1 MGLSTLQ
8 NVSANIVIESKTVR
22 HNKNR
27 FAKNADSKI
36 LSFNWRDS
44 AMSRDELERELENL
58 RRRIAE
64 LEEQRRQ
71 LERQLAEARES
82 QAAAVIPPT
91 TQEELTQT
99 LTRMFSR
106 FAKLLQAEVCVFFVH
121 RTDED
126 VLILHPPT
134 VGIDMSSLGAVGAV
148 PKDGLIQHV
157 FVQRVPVII
166 NDTRESRYT
175 DVRVLQEAGIRNAI
189 LVPLMWDKRDEE
201 QRVVER
207 KAIGVLMVANK
218 RRQMPFSEEDR
229 RILEILARQSASVIA
244 GAQIYIELRE
254 RTEQLERAFES
265 VTAGVILVNN
275 NGKISLVNRT
285 ALQAFCSCVDGNLI
299 GKPFTEVVQHDKVRS
314 LLMSTL
320 SEKTEL
326 TDEVEIYEPEERIY
340 RVETSIVRD
349 EQGNPTGIIAL
360 FSDITEIR
368 RLERMKTEF
377 VSAVSHELRTPLTS
391 IKGFVATLL
400 EDREGYFD
408 AETRFEFYQI
418 IDQETDRL
426 RRLIE
431 DLLNLSR
438 IERGVALQPHW
449 QKVDLAK
456 LIDRVLAIQ
465 RSYTDKH
472 QLTTDIPKV
481 LPPIVADEDKLDSIL
496 TNLVNNAIKY
506 SPDGGEIRVRA
517 IRENN
522 TVLISVQDQG
532 IGIPKDKLTKI
543 FEKFERIDTKETRAA
558 GGTGI
563 GLYLVKHLVEL
574 HEGQI
579 WAESEGVGKGST
591 FFIRLP
597 IYPKRAKDEGYYF
610 DDVERVLNWEL

>member
-1 MGLSTLQ
+1 MDRQ
-8 NVSANIVIESKTVR
+8 DR
-22 HNKNR
+22 
-27 FAKNADSKI
+27 
-36 LSFNWRDS
+36 
-44 AMSRDELERELENL
+44 RDELERELENL

-71 LERQLAEARES
+71 LERQLADARES
-82 QAAAVIPPT
+82 QAALVPPT

-99 LTRMFSR
+99 LARMLSR
-106 FAKLLQAEVCVFFVH
+106 FARLLQAEICAIFVH

-126 VLILHPPT
+126 ILVLHPPT
-134 VGIDMSSLGAVGAV
+134 IGIEMSALGAIGNV
-148 PKDGLIQHV
+148 PRDGLIQHV
-157 FVQRVPVII
+157 FSHRVPVIV
-166 NDTRESRYT
+166 NDTRESRYP
-175 DVRVLQEAGIRNAI
+175 DIRAMQEAGIRNTL

-265 VTAGVILVNN
+265 VSAGVILVNN
-275 NGKISLVNRT
+275 NGKVGLVNHT
-285 ALQAFCSCVDGNLI
+285 ALQAFCGGTDGNVI
-299 GKPFTEVVQHDKVRS
+299 GKPFTQVVQHDKVRS
-314 LLMSTL
+314 ILMTAL
-320 SEKTEL
+320 AEKTEL

-340 RVETSIVRD
+340 RVETSVVRD
-349 EQGNPTGIIAL
+349 EQGNPMGIIAL

-377 VSAVSHELRTPLTS
+377 VSTVSHELRTPLTS

-408 AETRFEFYQI
+408 AETRYEFYQI

-449 QKVDLAK
+449 QRVDLEK
-456 LIDRVLAIQ
+456 VIDRVLTIQ

-472 QLTTDIPKV
+472 QLVADIPEL
-481 LPPIVADEDKLDSIL
+481 LPPIVADEDKIDGIL

-506 SPDGGEIRVRA
+506 SPDGGEVRVRA
-517 IRENN
+517 VREDNSI
-522 TVLISVQDQG
+522 LISVQDQG
-532 IGIPKDKLTKI
+532 IGIPKDKLAKI

-579 WAESEGVGKGST
+579 WAESEGPGKGST
-591 FFIRLP
+591 FYVRIP
-597 IYPKRAKDEGYYF
+597 IYPKRARDEGYYF
-610 DDVERVLNWEL
+610 DDVEQHLHPEL

>member
-1 MGLSTLQ
+1 M
-8 NVSANIVIESKTVR
+8 
-22 HNKNR
+22 NR
-27 FAKNADSKI
+27 D
-36 LSFNWRDS
+36 D
-44 AMSRDELERELENL
+44 LERELENL
-58 RRRIAE
+58 RKRIAE
-64 LEEQRRQ
+64 LEEQRKQ

-82 QAAAVIPPT
+82 QATAAVVPPT

-106 FAKLLQAEVCVFFVH
+106 FARLLQAEVCVFFVH

-126 VLILHPPT
+126 ILILHPPT
-134 VGIDMSSLGAVGAV
+134 IGIDMTHLGAIGTV
-148 PKDGLIQHV
+148 PKDGLIRHV
-157 FVQRVPVII
+157 FEQRVPVII
-166 NDTRESRYT
+166 NDTRDSRYS
-175 DVRVLQEAGIRNAI
+175 DVRVMYEANIRNAVM
-189 LVPLMWDKRDEE
+189 VPLIWDKRDEE

-207 KAIGVLMVANK
+207 KTIGVLMVANK
-218 RRQMPFSEEDR
+218 RRQLPFSEEDR

-265 VTAGVILVNN
+265 VSAGVILVNT
-275 NGKISLVNRT
+275 NGKVSLVNRT
-285 ALQAFCSCVDGNLI
+285 ALQAFCGGTDGSVI
-299 GKPFTEVVQHDKVRS
+299 GKPFAQVVQHDKVRS
-314 LLMSTL
+314 ILATAL
-320 SEKTEL
+320 SEKSEL
-326 TDEVEIYEPEERIY
+326 EDEVEIYEPEERIY
-340 RVETSIVRD
+340 RVETSVVKD
-349 EQGNPTGIIAL
+349 EHGNPTGIVVL

-408 AETRFEFYQI
+408 AETRYEFYQI

-449 QKVDLAK
+449 QRVDLTK
-456 LIDRVLAIQ
+456 VIDRVLSIQ
-465 RSYTDKH
+465 RGYTDKH
-472 QLTTDIPKV
+472 QLAADFPEP
-481 LPPIVADEDKLDSIL
+481 LPLIVADEDKIESVL

-506 SPDGGEIRVRA
+506 SPNGGEVRVRA
-517 IRENN
+517 VREDNS
-522 TVLISVQDQG
+522 VLISVQDQG
-532 IGIPKDKLTKI
+532 IGIPKDKLHRI
-543 FEKFERIDTKETRAA
+543 FEKFERVDSKETRAA
-558 GGTGI
+558 GGTGL

-579 WAESEGVGKGST
+579 WAESEGVGKGSI
-591 FFIRLP
+591 FYVRIP

-610 DDVERVLNWEL
+610 DDVDKELRTEG

>member
-1 MGLSTLQ
+1 M
-8 NVSANIVIESKTVR
+8 
-22 HNKNR
+22 NR
-27 FAKNADSKI
+27 D
-36 LSFNWRDS
+36 D
-44 AMSRDELERELENL
+44 LERELENL
-58 RRRIAE
+58 RKRIAE
-64 LEEQRRQ
+64 LEEQRKQ

-82 QAAAVIPPT
+82 QATAAVVPPT

-106 FAKLLQAEVCVFFVH
+106 FARLLQAEVCVFFVH

-126 VLILHPPT
+126 ILILHPPT
-134 VGIDMSSLGAVGAV
+134 IGIDITNLGAIGTV
-148 PKDGLIQHV
+148 PKDGLIRHV
-157 FVQRVPVII
+157 FEQRVPVII
-166 NDTRESRYT
+166 NDTRDSRYP
-175 DVRVLQEAGIRNAI
+175 DVRVMYEANIRNAVM
-189 LVPLMWDKRDEE
+189 VPLIWDKRDEE

-207 KAIGVLMVANK
+207 KTIGVLMVTNK
-218 RRQMPFSEEDR
+218 RRQLPFSEEDR

-265 VTAGVILVNN
+265 VSAGVILVNN
-275 NGKISLVNRT
+275 NRKISLVNRT
-285 ALQAFCSCVDGNLI
+285 ALQAFCGGTDGSVI
-299 GKPFTEVVQHDKVRS
+299 GKPFVQVVQHDKVRS
-314 LLMSTL
+314 ILATAL
-320 SEKTEL
+320 SEGAEL
-326 TDEVEIYEPEERIY
+326 EGEVEIYEPEERIY

-349 EQGNPTGIIAL
+349 EHGNPTGIVAL

-408 AETRFEFYQI
+408 AETRYEFYQI

-449 QKVDLAK
+449 QRVDLTK
-456 LIDRVLAIQ
+456 IIDRVLTIQ
-465 RSYTDKH
+465 RGYTDKH
-472 QLTTDIPKV
+472 QLVADVPEA
-481 LPPIVADEDKLDSIL
+481 LPLIVADEDKIESVL

-506 SPDGGEIRVRA
+506 SPNGGEVRVRA
-517 IRENN
+517 VREDNS
-522 TVLISVQDQG
+522 VLISVQDQG

-543 FEKFERIDTKETRAA
+543 FEKFERVDSKETRAA
-558 GGTGI
+558 GGTGL

-591 FFIRLP
+591 FYVRIP

-610 DDVERVLNWEL
+610 DDVDKELRPEG

>member
-1 MGLSTLQ
+1 
-8 NVSANIVIESKTVR
+8 
-22 HNKNR
+22 
-27 FAKNADSKI
+27 
-36 LSFNWRDS
+36 
-44 AMSRDELERELENL
+44 MSRDELERELENL

-71 LERQLAEARES
+71 LEKQLAEARES
-82 QAAAVIPPT
+82 QAAAAIVPPT

-106 FAKLLQAEVCVFFVH
+106 FARLLQAEVCIFFVH

-126 VLILHPPT
+126 ILILHPPT
-134 VGIDMSSLGAVGAV
+134 VGIDMTSLGAIGTV
-148 PKDGLIQHV
+148 PRDGLTQHV
-157 FVQRVPVII
+157 FNQRVPVIV
-166 NDTRESRYT
+166 NDTRESRYP
-175 DVRVLQEAGIRNAI
+175 DIRVMQEAGIRNI
-189 LVPLMWDKRDEE
+189 IMVPLMWDKRDEE
-201 QRVVER
+201 QRIVER
-207 KAIGVLMVANK
+207 KAIGVLTVANK

-265 VTAGVILVNN
+265 VSAGVILVNN
-275 NGKISLVNRT
+275 NGKISLVNKT
-285 ALQAFCSCVDGNLI
+285 ALQAFCGGTDGSII
-299 GKPFTEVVQHDKVRS
+299 GKPFTQVVTHDKVRS
-314 LLMSTL
+314 ILATAL
-320 SEKTEL
+320 SGETEL
-326 TDEVEIYEPEERIY
+326 TNEVEIYEPDERIY
-340 RVETSIVRD
+340 RVETSVVRD
-349 EQGNPTGIIAL
+349 EHGNPTGIIAL

-377 VSAVSHELRTPLTS
+377 VSTVSHELRTPLTS

-408 AETRFEFYQI
+408 AETRYEFYQI

-449 QKVDLAK
+449 QRVDLEK
-456 LIDRVLAIQ
+456 VIDRVLTIQ

-472 QLTTDIPKV
+472 QLIADIPKP
-481 LPPIVADEDKLDSIL
+481 LPSIVADEDKIDGVL

-506 SPDGGEIRVRA
+506 SPNGGEVRVRA
-517 IRENN
+517 IREDN
-522 TVLISVQDQG
+522 TILISVQDQG
-532 IGIPKDKLTKI
+532 IGIPKDKLSKI

-579 WAESEGVGKGST
+579 WAESEGPGKGST
-591 FFIRLP
+591 FYVRIP
-597 IYPKRAKDEGYYF
+597 IYPKRAREEGYYF
-610 DDVERVLNWEL
+610 DDVERELHLEP

>member
-1 MGLSTLQ
+1 
-8 NVSANIVIESKTVR
+8 
-22 HNKNR
+22 
-27 FAKNADSKI
+27 
-36 LSFNWRDS
+36 
-44 AMSRDELERELENL
+44 MSRDELEKELENL

-82 QAAAVIPPT
+82 QAATAVIPPT

-134 VGIDMSSLGAVGAV
+134 IGIEMSSFGAIGNV
-148 PKDGLIQHV
+148 PRDGLIQHV

-166 NDTRESRYT
+166 NDTRESRYP
-175 DVRVLQEAGIRNAI
+175 DVRVLHEAGIRNSI
-189 LVPLMWDKRDEE
+189 MVPLMWDKRDEE

-275 NGKISLVNRT
+275 NGKISLVNHT
-285 ALQAFCSCVDGNLI
+285 ALQAFCGGTDGNLI
-299 GKPFTEVVQHDKVRS
+299 GKSFTEVVQHDKVRAI
-314 LLMSTL
+314 LMNAL
-320 SEKTEL
+320 SDKAEL

-340 RVETSIVRD
+340 RVETSVVRD
-349 EQGNPTGIIAL
+349 EHGNPTGIIAL

-391 IKGFVATLL
+391 IKGFIATLL

-408 AETRFEFYQI
+408 AETRYEFYQI

-426 RRLIE
+426 KRLIE

-449 QKVDLAK
+449 QKVDVAK
-456 LIDRVLAIQ
+456 LIDRVIAIQ
-465 RSYTDKH
+465 RGYTDKH
-472 QLTTDIPKV
+472 QFVSDIPES

-506 SPDGGEIRVRA
+506 SPNGGEIHVRA
-517 IRENN
+517 VREDN

-532 IGIPKDKLTKI
+532 IGIPKDKLSKI

-579 WAESEGVGKGST
+579 WAESEGPSKGST
-591 FFIRLP
+591 FFVRLP

-610 DDVERVLNWEL
+610 DDVERILHMKP

>member
-1 MGLSTLQ
+1 
-8 NVSANIVIESKTVR
+8 
-22 HNKNR
+22 
-27 FAKNADSKI
+27 
-36 LSFNWRDS
+36 
-44 AMSRDELERELENL
+44 MSRDELERELENL
-58 RRRIAE
+58 RKRIAE

-71 LERQLAEARES
+71 LERQLAEAKES
-82 QAAAVIPPT
+82 QVATAVVPPT
-91 TQEELTQT
+91 TEEELTQT

-106 FAKLLQAEVCVFFVH
+106 FARLLQAEVCVFFVH
-121 RTDED
+121 RIDED

-134 VGIDMSSLGAVGAV
+134 IGIEMASLGAIGVV
-148 PKDGLIQHV
+148 PKDGLVQHV
-157 FVQRVPVII
+157 FDQRVPVIV
-166 NDTRESRYT
+166 NDTRESRYP
-175 DVRVLQEAGIRNAI
+175 DVRVMNEAGIRNAI
-189 LVPLMWDKRDEE
+189 IVPLMWDKRDEE
-201 QRVVER
+201 QRVIER

-218 RRQMPFSEEDR
+218 RRQLPFSEEDR

-265 VTAGVILVNN
+265 VSAGVILVNN
-275 NGKISLVNRT
+275 NGKISLVNHT
-285 ALQAFCSCVDGNLI
+285 ALQAFCGGTDGNII
-299 GKPFTEVVQHDKVRS
+299 GKPFTQVVQHDKVRS
-314 LLMSTL
+314 ILMTSL
-320 SEKTEL
+320 NEKTEL

-349 EQGNPTGIIAL
+349 EHGNPTGVIAL

-377 VSAVSHELRTPLTS
+377 VSTVSHELRTPLTS
-391 IKGFVATLL
+391 IKGFIATLL

-408 AETRFEFYQI
+408 AETRYEFYQI

-449 QKVDLAK
+449 QRVDLEK
-456 LIDRVLAIQ
+456 VIDRVLTIQ

-472 QLTTDIPKV
+472 QLIADIPAP
-481 LPPIVADEDKLDSIL
+481 LPPIVADEDKIDGIL

-506 SPDGGEIRVRA
+506 SPDGGEVRVRA
-517 IRENN
+517 VREDN
-522 TVLISVQDQG
+522 TILISVQDQG
-532 IGIPKDKLTKI
+532 IGIPKDKLSKI

-579 WAESEGVGKGST
+579 WAESEGPGKGST
-591 FFIRLP
+591 FFVRIP
-597 IYPKRAKDEGYYF
+597 IYPRRAKEEGYYF
-610 DDVERVLNWEL
+610 DDVERELHLEP

>member
-1 MGLSTLQ
+1 MERQ
-8 NVSANIVIESKTVR
+8 DR
-22 HNKNR
+22 
-27 FAKNADSKI
+27 
-36 LSFNWRDS
+36 
-44 AMSRDELERELENL
+44 RDELERELENL

-71 LERQLAEARES
+71 LERQLADARES
-82 QAAAVIPPT
+82 QAALVPPT

-99 LTRMFSR
+99 LARMLSR
-106 FAKLLQAEVCVFFVH
+106 FARLLQAEICAIFVH

-126 VLILHPPT
+126 ILVLHPPT
-134 VGIDMSSLGAVGAV
+134 IGIEMGALGAIGTV
-148 PKDGLIQHV
+148 PRDGLIQHV
-157 FVQRVPVII
+157 FSHRVPVIV
-166 NDTRESRYT
+166 NDTRESRYP
-175 DVRVLQEAGIRNAI
+175 DIRVMQEAGIRNTL

-265 VTAGVILVNN
+265 VSAGVILVNN
-275 NGKISLVNRT
+275 NGKVGLVNHT
-285 ALQAFCSCVDGNLI
+285 ALQAFCGGTDKNVI
-299 GKPFTEVVQHDKVRS
+299 GKPFTQVVQHDKVRS
-314 LLMSTL
+314 ILMTAL
-320 SEKTEL
+320 AEKTEL

-340 RVETSIVRD
+340 RVETSLVRD
-349 EQGNPTGIIAL
+349 EQGNPIGIIAL

-377 VSAVSHELRTPLTS
+377 VSTVSHELRTPLTS
-391 IKGFVATLL
+391 IKGFIATLL

-408 AETRFEFYQI
+408 AETRYEFYQI

-449 QKVDLAK
+449 QRVDLGK
-456 LIDRVLAIQ
+456 VIDRVLTIQ

-472 QLTTDIPKV
+472 QLVDDIPEL
-481 LPPIVADEDKLDSIL
+481 LPPIVADEDKIDGIL

-506 SPDGGEIRVRA
+506 SPNGGEVRVRA
-517 IRENN
+517 VREDNSI
-522 TVLISVQDQG
+522 LISVQDQG
-532 IGIPKDKLTKI
+532 IGIPKDKLAKI

-579 WAESEGVGKGST
+579 WAESEGPGKGST
-591 FFIRLP
+591 FYVRIP

-610 DDVERVLNWEL
+610 DDVEQHLRPEL

>member
-1 MGLSTLQ
+1 MERQ
-8 NVSANIVIESKTVR
+8 DR
-22 HNKNR
+22 
-27 FAKNADSKI
+27 
-36 LSFNWRDS
+36 
-44 AMSRDELERELENL
+44 RDELERELENL

-71 LERQLAEARES
+71 LERQLADARES
-82 QAAAVIPPT
+82 QAALVPPT

-99 LTRMFSR
+99 LARMLSR
-106 FAKLLQAEVCVFFVH
+106 FARLLQAEICAIFVH

-126 VLILHPPT
+126 ILVLHPPT
-134 VGIDMSSLGAVGAV
+134 IGIEMGALGAIGTV
-148 PKDGLIQHV
+148 PRDGLIQHV
-157 FVQRVPVII
+157 FSHRVPVIV
-166 NDTRESRYT
+166 NDTRESRYP
-175 DVRVLQEAGIRNAI
+175 DIRVMQEAGIRNTL

-265 VTAGVILVNN
+265 VSAGVILVNN
-275 NGKISLVNRT
+275 NGKVGLVNHT
-285 ALQAFCSCVDGNLI
+285 ALQAFCGGTDKNVI
-299 GKPFTEVVQHDKVRS
+299 GKPFTQVVQHDKVRS
-314 LLMSTL
+314 ILMTAL
-320 SEKTEL
+320 AEKTEL

-340 RVETSIVRD
+340 RVETSLVRD
-349 EQGNPTGIIAL
+349 EQGNPIGIIAL

-377 VSAVSHELRTPLTS
+377 VSTVSHELRTPLTS
-391 IKGFVATLL
+391 IKGFIATLL

-408 AETRFEFYQI
+408 AETRYEFYQI

-449 QKVDLAK
+449 QRVDLEK
-456 LIDRVLAIQ
+456 VIDRVLTIQ

-472 QLTTDIPKV
+472 QLIADIPEP
-481 LPPIVADEDKLDSIL
+481 LPPIVADEDKIDGIL

-506 SPDGGEIRVRA
+506 SPDGGEVRVRA
-517 IRENN
+517 VREDNSIL
-522 TVLISVQDQG
+522 VSVQDQG
-532 IGIPKDKLTKI
+532 IGIPKD
-543 FEKFERIDTKETRAA
+543 
-558 GGTGI
+558 
-563 GLYLVKHLVEL
+563 
-574 HEGQI
+574 EGNPCCWRNGH
-579 WAESEGVGKGST
+579 WALS
-591 FFIRLP
+591 R
-597 IYPKRAKDEGYYF
+597 
-610 DDVERVLNWEL
+610 

>member
-1 MGLSTLQ
+1 M
-8 NVSANIVIESKTVR
+8 
-22 HNKNR
+22 NR
-27 FAKNADSKI
+27 D
-36 LSFNWRDS
+36 D
-44 AMSRDELERELENL
+44 LERELENL
-58 RRRIAE
+58 RKRIAE
-64 LEEQRRQ
+64 LEEQRKQ
-71 LERQLAEARES
+71 LERQLAEAKES
-82 QAAAVIPPT
+82 QATAAVVPPT

-106 FAKLLQAEVCVFFVH
+106 FARLLQAEVCVFFVH

-126 VLILHPPT
+126 ILILHPPT
-134 VGIDMSSLGAVGAV
+134 IGIDMTSLGAIGTV
-148 PKDGLIQHV
+148 PKDGLIRHV
-157 FVQRVPVII
+157 FEQRVPVII
-166 NDTRESRYT
+166 NDTRDSRYP
-175 DVRVLQEAGIRNAI
+175 DVRVMYEANIRNAVM
-189 LVPLMWDKRDEE
+189 VPLIWDKRDEE

-207 KAIGVLMVANK
+207 KTIGVLMVANK
-218 RRQMPFSEEDR
+218 RRQLPFSEEDR

-265 VTAGVILVNN
+265 VSAGVILVNT
-275 NGKISLVNRT
+275 NGKISLVNKT
-285 ALQAFCSCVDGNLI
+285 ALQAFCGGTDGNVI
-299 GKPFTEVVQHDKVRS
+299 GKPFAQVIQHDKVRS
-314 LLMSTL
+314 ILSTAL
-320 SEKTEL
+320 SEKSEL
-326 TDEVEIYEPEERIY
+326 EDEVEIYEPEERIY

-349 EQGNPTGIIAL
+349 EHGDPTGIVAL

-391 IKGFVATLL
+391 IKGFIATLL

-408 AETRFEFYQI
+408 AETRYEFYQI

-449 QKVDLAK
+449 QRVDLTK
-456 LIDRVLAIQ
+456 VIDRVLSIQ
-465 RSYTDKH
+465 KGYTDKH
-472 QLTTDIPKV
+472 QLIADVPEP
-481 LPPIVADEDKLDSIL
+481 LPLIVADEDKLESVL

-506 SPDGGEIRVRA
+506 SPNGGEVRVRA
-517 IRENN
+517 VREDNSI
-522 TVLISVQDQG
+522 LISVQDQG
-532 IGIPKDKLTKI
+532 IGIPKDKLTRI
-543 FEKFERIDTKETRAA
+543 FEKFERVDVKETRAA
-558 GGTGI
+558 GGTGL

-591 FFIRLP
+591 FYVRIP

-610 DDVERVLNWEL
+610 DDVDKELRPEG

>member
-1 MGLSTLQ
+1 
-8 NVSANIVIESKTVR
+8 
-22 HNKNR
+22 
-27 FAKNADSKI
+27 
-36 LSFNWRDS
+36 
-44 AMSRDELERELENL
+44 MSRDELERELENL

-71 LERQLAEARES
+71 LEKQLAEARES
-82 QAAAVIPPT
+82 QAAAAIVPPT
-91 TQEELTQT
+91 TQEELAQT

-106 FAKLLQAEVCVFFVH
+106 FARLLQADVCIFFVH

-126 VLILHPPT
+126 ILILHLPT
-134 VGIDMSSLGAVGAV
+134 VGIDITSLGAIGTV
-148 PKDGLIQHV
+148 PRDGLIQHV
-157 FVQRVPVII
+157 FAQRVPVIV
-166 NDTRESRYT
+166 NDTRESRYP
-175 DVRVLQEAGIRNAI
+175 DIRVMQEAGIRNI
-189 LVPLMWDKRDEE
+189 IMVPLMWDKRDEE

-207 KAIGVLMVANK
+207 RAIGVLAVANK
-218 RRQMPFSEEDR
+218 RRQLPFSEEDR
-229 RILEILARQSASVIA
+229 RILEILARQAASVIA

-265 VTAGVILVNN
+265 VSAGVILVNN
-275 NGKISLVNRT
+275 NGKINLVNKT
-285 ALQAFCSCVDGNLI
+285 ALQAFCGGTDGNII
-299 GKPFTEVVQHDKVRS
+299 GKPFTQVVTHDKVRS
-314 LLMSTL
+314 ILTTAL

-340 RVETSIVRD
+340 RVETSVVRD
-349 EQGNPTGIIAL
+349 EHGNPTGIVAL

-391 IKGFVATLL
+391 IKGFIATLL

-408 AETRFEFYQI
+408 AETRYEFYQI

-449 QKVDLAK
+449 QRVDLEK
-456 LIDRVLAIQ
+456 VIDRVLTIQ

-472 QLTTDIPKV
+472 QLIADIPEP
-481 LPPIVADEDKLDSIL
+481 LPLIVADEDKIDSVL

-506 SPDGGEIRVRA
+506 SPNGGEIRVRA
-517 IRENN
+517 VREDN
-522 TVLISVQDQG
+522 TILISVQDQG

-558 GGTGI
+558 GGTGL

-579 WAESEGVGKGST
+579 WAESEGPGKGST
-591 FFIRLP
+591 FYVRLP

-610 DDVERVLNWEL
+610 DDVEQALHPEQ

>member
-1 MGLSTLQ
+1 
-8 NVSANIVIESKTVR
+8 
-22 HNKNR
+22 
-27 FAKNADSKI
+27 
-36 LSFNWRDS
+36 
-44 AMSRDELERELENL
+44 MSRDELERELENL

-71 LERQLAEARES
+71 LEKQLAEARES
-82 QAAAVIPPT
+82 QAAAAIVPPT

-106 FAKLLQAEVCVFFVH
+106 FARLLQAEICIFFVH

-126 VLILHPPT
+126 ILILHPPT
-134 VGIDMSSLGAVGAV
+134 VGIDMTSLGAIGTV
-148 PKDGLIQHV
+148 PRDGLIQHV
-157 FVQRVPVII
+157 FTQRVPVIV
-166 NDTRESRYT
+166 NDTRESRYP
-175 DVRVLQEAGIRNAI
+175 DVRVMQEAGIRNI
-189 LVPLMWDKRDEE
+189 IMVPLMWDKRDEE

-207 KAIGVLMVANK
+207 KAIGVLAVANK

-265 VTAGVILVNN
+265 VSAGVILVNN

-285 ALQAFCSCVDGNLI
+285 ALQAFCVGTDGNII
-299 GKPFTEVVQHDKVRS
+299 GKPFTQVVTHDKVRS
-314 LLMSTL
+314 ILTTAL

-326 TDEVEIYEPEERIY
+326 IDEVEIYEPEERIY
-340 RVETSIVRD
+340 RVETSVVRD
-349 EQGNPTGIIAL
+349 EQGNPTGIVAL

-391 IKGFVATLL
+391 IKGFIATLL

-408 AETRFEFYQI
+408 AETRYEFYQI

-449 QKVDLAK
+449 QRVDLAK
-456 LIDRVLAIQ
+456 VIDRVLTIQ

-472 QLTTDIPKV
+472 QLIADIPAP
-481 LPPIVADEDKLDSIL
+481 LPIIVADEDKIDSVL

-506 SPDGGEIRVRA
+506 SPNGGEIRVRA
-517 IRENN
+517 VREDN

-543 FEKFERIDTKETRAA
+543 FEKFERVDTKETRAA
-558 GGTGI
+558 GGTGL

-579 WAESEGVGKGST
+579 WAESEGPGKGST
-591 FFIRLP
+591 FYVRLP

-610 DDVERVLNWEL
+610 DDVEQTLHPEQ

>member
-1 MGLSTLQ
+1 MERQ
-8 NVSANIVIESKTVR
+8 DR
-22 HNKNR
+22 
-27 FAKNADSKI
+27 
-36 LSFNWRDS
+36 
-44 AMSRDELERELENL
+44 RDELERELENL

-82 QAAAVIPPT
+82 QATAAMVPPT

-99 LTRMFSR
+99 LTRMLSR
-106 FAKLLQAEVCVFFVH
+106 FARLLQAEVCVIFVH

-126 VLILHPPT
+126 ILILHPPT
-134 VGIDMSSLGAVGAV
+134 VGIEMSALGALGTV
-148 PKDGLIQHV
+148 PREGLVQHV
-157 FVQRVPVII
+157 FQQRVPVIV
-166 NDTRESRYT
+166 NDTRESRYP
-175 DVRVLQEAGIRNAI
+175 DVRILQESGIRNAI

-265 VTAGVILVNN
+265 VSAGVILVNA

-285 ALQAFCSCVDGNLI
+285 ALQAFCSGDGNVV
-299 GKPFTEVVQHDKVRS
+299 GKPFTQVIHHDKVRS
-314 LLMSTL
+314 LLLTSL
-320 SEKTEL
+320 NEKTEVS
-326 TDEVEIYEPEERIY
+326 DEVEIYEPEERIY
-340 RVETSIVRD
+340 RVETSLVRD
-349 EQGNPTGIIAL
+349 ELGNLTGVIAL

-377 VSAVSHELRTPLTS
+377 VSTVSHELRTPLTS
-391 IKGFVATLL
+391 IKGFIATLL

-408 AETRFEFYQI
+408 AETRYEFYQI

-449 QKVDLAK
+449 QRVDLSK
-456 LIDRVLAIQ
+456 VIERVLAIQ

-472 QLTTDIPKV
+472 QLIADLPED
-481 LPPIVADEDKLDSIL
+481 LPPIVADEDKIDGIL

-506 SPDGGEIRVRA
+506 SPNGGEVRVRA
-517 IRENN
+517 VREDNSI
-522 TVLISVQDQG
+522 LISVQDQG

-579 WAESEGVGKGST
+579 WAESEGVGKGAT
-591 FFIRLP
+591 FYVRLP

-610 DDVERVLNWEL
+610 DDVERHLHS

>member
-1 MGLSTLQ
+1 M
-8 NVSANIVIESKTVR
+8 AN
-22 HNKNR
+22 
-27 FAKNADSKI
+27 
-36 LSFNWRDS
+36 
-44 AMSRDELERELENL
+44 
-58 RRRIAE
+58 
-64 LEEQRRQ
+64 
-71 LERQLAEARES
+71 
-82 QAAAVIPPT
+82 
-91 TQEELTQT
+91 
-99 LTRMFSR
+99 
-106 FAKLLQAEVCVFFVH
+106 
-121 RTDED
+121 
-126 VLILHPPT
+126 
-134 VGIDMSSLGAVGAV
+134 LGAIGTV
-148 PKDGLIQHV
+148 PRDGLIQHI
-157 FVQRVPVII
+157 FTQRVPVII
-166 NDTRESRYT
+166 NDTRDSRYP
-175 DVRVLQEAGIRNAI
+175 DVRVMQEAGIRNAI
-189 LVPLMWDKRDEE
+189 MVPLMWDKRDEE
-201 QRVVER
+201 QRIVER

-218 RRQMPFSEEDR
+218 RRQLPFSEEDR

-265 VTAGVILVNN
+265 VSAGVILVNN

-285 ALQAFCSCVDGNLI
+285 ALQAFCGGTDGNII
-299 GKPFTEVVQHDKVRS
+299 GRPFNQVVVHDKVRS
-314 LLMSTL
+314 ILMTAL

-340 RVETSIVRD
+340 RVETSVVRD
-349 EQGNPTGIIAL
+349 EQGNPTGVIAL

-377 VSAVSHELRTPLTS
+377 VSTVSHELRTPLTS
-391 IKGFVATLL
+391 IKGFIATLL

-408 AETRFEFYQI
+408 AETRYEFYQI

-449 QKVDLAK
+449 QRVDLEK
-456 LIDRVLAIQ
+456 VIDRVLTIQ

-472 QLTTDIPKV
+472 QLIADIPEP
-481 LPPIVADEDKLDSIL
+481 LPPIVADEDKIDGVL

-506 SPDGGEIRVRA
+506 SPNGGEVRVRA
-517 IRENN
+517 VREDN
-522 TVLISVQDQG
+522 TILISVQDQG
-532 IGIPKDKLTKI
+532 IGIPKDKLSKI

-579 WAESEGVGKGST
+579 WAESEGPGKGST
-591 FFIRLP
+591 FYVRIP

-610 DDVERVLNWEL
+610 DDVEKELHPEL

>member
-1 MGLSTLQ
+1 
-8 NVSANIVIESKTVR
+8 
-22 HNKNR
+22 
-27 FAKNADSKI
+27 
-36 LSFNWRDS
+36 
-44 AMSRDELERELENL
+44 MSRDELERELENL

-71 LERQLAEARES
+71 LEKQLAEARES
-82 QAAAVIPPT
+82 QAAAAIVPPT
-91 TQEELTQT
+91 TQEELAQT

-106 FAKLLQAEVCVFFVH
+106 FARLLQADVCIFFVH

-126 VLILHPPT
+126 ILILHPPT
-134 VGIDMSSLGAVGAV
+134 VGIDITSLGAIGTV
-148 PKDGLIQHV
+148 PRDGLIQHV
-157 FVQRVPVII
+157 FAQRVPVIV
-166 NDTRESRYT
+166 NDTRESRYP
-175 DVRVLQEAGIRNAI
+175 DIRVMQEAGIRNI
-189 LVPLMWDKRDEE
+189 IMVPLMWDKRDEE

-207 KAIGVLMVANK
+207 RAIGVLAVANK
-218 RRQMPFSEEDR
+218 RRQLPFSEEDR
-229 RILEILARQSASVIA
+229 RILEILARQAASVIA

-265 VTAGVILVNN
+265 VSAGVILVNN
-275 NGKISLVNRT
+275 NGKISLVNKT
-285 ALQAFCSCVDGNLI
+285 ALQAFCGGTDGNII
-299 GKPFTEVVQHDKVRS
+299 GKPFTQVVTHDKVRS
-314 LLMSTL
+314 ILTTAL

-340 RVETSIVRD
+340 RVETSVVRD
-349 EQGNPTGIIAL
+349 EHGNPTGIVAL

-391 IKGFVATLL
+391 IKGFIATLL

-408 AETRFEFYQI
+408 AETRYEFYQI

-449 QKVDLAK
+449 QRVDLEK
-456 LIDRVLAIQ
+456 VIDRVLTIQ

-472 QLTTDIPKV
+472 QLIADIPEP
-481 LPPIVADEDKLDSIL
+481 LPLIVADEDKIDSVL

-506 SPDGGEIRVRA
+506 SPNGGEIRVRA
-517 IRENN
+517 VREDN
-522 TVLISVQDQG
+522 TILISVQDQG
-532 IGIPKDKLTKI
+532 IGIPKDKLIKI

-558 GGTGI
+558 GGTGL

-579 WAESEGVGKGST
+579 WAESEGPGKGST
-591 FFIRLP
+591 FYVRLP

-610 DDVERVLNWEL
+610 DDVEQALHPEQ

>member
-1 MGLSTLQ
+1 
-8 NVSANIVIESKTVR
+8 
-22 HNKNR
+22 
-27 FAKNADSKI
+27 
-36 LSFNWRDS
+36 
-44 AMSRDELERELENL
+44 MSRDELERELENL

-82 QAAAVIPPT
+82 QVAAPIVPPT

-99 LTRMFSR
+99 LKRMFSR
-106 FAKLLQAEVCVFFVH
+106 FASLLQAEICVFFVH

-126 VLILHPPT
+126 ILVLHPPT
-134 VGIDMSSLGAVGAV
+134 VGIDTASLGAIGTV
-148 PKDGLIQHV
+148 PRDGLIYHV
-157 FVQRVPVII
+157 FTQRVPVIV
-166 NDTRESRYT
+166 NDTRESRYP
-175 DVRVLQEAGIRNAI
+175 DIRVIREAGIRNI
-189 LVPLMWDKRDEE
+189 IMVPLMWDKRDEE
-201 QRVVER
+201 QRIIER
-207 KAIGVLMVANK
+207 KAIGVLSVANK

-265 VTAGVILVNN
+265 VSAGVILVNN
-275 NGKISLVNRT
+275 DGKINLVNKT
-285 ALQAFCSCVDGNLI
+285 ALQAFCDCTDANII
-299 GKPFTEVVQHDKVRS
+299 GKPFTQVVMHDKVRS
-314 LLMSTL
+314 ILLTAL

-340 RVETSIVRD
+340 RVETSVVRD
-349 EQGNPTGIIAL
+349 EHGNPIGVIAL

-377 VSAVSHELRTPLTS
+377 VSTVSHELRTPLTS

-408 AETRFEFYQI
+408 AETRYEFYQI

-449 QKVDLAK
+449 QRVDLEK
-456 LIDRVLAIQ
+456 VIDRVLTIQ

-472 QLTTDIPKV
+472 QLIADIPKP
-481 LPPIVADEDKLDSIL
+481 LPVIVADEDKVDGIL

-506 SPDGGEIRVRA
+506 SPNGGEVRVRA
-517 IRENN
+517 VREDN
-522 TVLISVQDQG
+522 TILVSVQDQG
-532 IGIPKDKLTKI
+532 IGIPKDKLSKI

-579 WAESEGVGKGST
+579 WAESEGPGKGST
-591 FFIRLP
+591 FYVRLP
-597 IYPKRAKDEGYYF
+597 IYPKRARDEGYYF
-610 DDVERVLNWEL
+610 DDVERELHFEP

>member
-1 MGLSTLQ
+1 MERQ
-8 NVSANIVIESKTVR
+8 DR
-22 HNKNR
+22 
-27 FAKNADSKI
+27 
-36 LSFNWRDS
+36 
-44 AMSRDELERELENL
+44 RDELERELENL
-58 RRRIAE
+58 RQRIAE

-82 QAAAVIPPT
+82 QTAALMVPPT
-91 TQEELTQT
+91 TEEELTQT

-106 FAKLLQAEVCVFFVH
+106 FARLLQAEVCSFFVH

-126 VLILHPPT
+126 LLILHPP
-134 VGIDMSSLGAVGAV
+134 VIGIEATALGALGTV
-148 PKDGLIQHV
+148 PRDGLVWHV
-157 FVQRVPVII
+157 FSQRVPVIV
-166 NDTRESRYT
+166 NDTRESRYS
-175 DVRVLQEAGIRNAI
+175 DVRVMQEAGIYNVI
-189 LVPLMWDKRDEE
+189 MVPLMWDKRDEE

-218 RRQMPFSEEDR
+218 RRQLPFSEEDR
-229 RILEILARQSASVIA
+229 RILEILARQAASVIA

-265 VTAGVILVNN
+265 VSAGVILINN
-275 NGKISLVNRT
+275 NGKVSLVNRT
-285 ALQAFCSCVDGNLI
+285 ALQAFCGGVDGNVV
-299 GKPFTEVVQHDKVRS
+299 GKPFTEVVQHEKVRA
-314 LLMSTL
+314 LLHAAL
-320 SEKTEL
+320 NEKTEL
-326 TDEVEIYEPEERIY
+326 VDEVEIYEPEERIY
-340 RVETSIVRD
+340 RVETGWVRD
-349 EQGNPTGIIAL
+349 EHGNPTGIVAL

-391 IKGFVATLL
+391 IKGFIATLL

-408 AETRFEFYQI
+408 AETRYEFYQI

-449 QKVDLAK
+449 QRVDLAK
-456 LIDRVLAIQ
+456 VIDRVLTIQ

-472 QLTTDIPKV
+472 QIVADIPEP
-481 LPPIVADEDKLDSIL
+481 LPFIVADEDKLDSVI

-506 SPDGGEIRVRA
+506 SPNGGEVRVRA
-517 IRENN
+517 VREDN
-522 TVLISVQDQG
+522 TILISVQDQG
-532 IGIPKDKLTKI
+532 IGIPKDKLQKI
-543 FEKFERIDTKETRAA
+543 FEKFERVDTKEPRAA
-558 GGTGI
+558 GGTGL

-579 WAESEGVGKGST
+579 WAESEGLGKGST
-591 FFIRLP
+591 FYVRLP

-610 DDVERVLNWEL
+610 DDVERELNPEL

>member
-1 MGLSTLQ
+1 M
-8 NVSANIVIESKTVR
+8 
-22 HNKNR
+22 NR
-27 FAKNADSKI
+27 D
-36 LSFNWRDS
+36 D
-44 AMSRDELERELENL
+44 LERELENL
-58 RRRIAE
+58 RKRIAE
-64 LEEQRRQ
+64 LEEQRKQ

-82 QAAAVIPPT
+82 QATAAVVPPT

-106 FAKLLQAEVCVFFVH
+106 FARLLQAEVCVFFVH

-126 VLILHPPT
+126 ILILHPPT
-134 VGIDMSSLGAVGAV
+134 IGIDITNLGAIGTV
-148 PKDGLIQHV
+148 PKDGLIRHV
-157 FVQRVPVII
+157 FEQRVPVII
-166 NDTRESRYT
+166 NDTRDSRYP
-175 DVRVLQEAGIRNAI
+175 DVRVMYEANIPNAVM
-189 LVPLMWDKRDEE
+189 VPLIWDKRDEE

-207 KAIGVLMVANK
+207 KTIGVLMVANK
-218 RRQMPFSEEDR
+218 RRQLPFSEEDR

-265 VTAGVILVNN
+265 VSAGVILVNN

-285 ALQAFCSCVDGNLI
+285 ALQAFCGGTDGSVI
-299 GKPFTEVVQHDKVRS
+299 GKPFVQVVQHDKVRS
-314 LLMSTL
+314 ILATAL
-320 SEKTEL
+320 SEGAEL
-326 TDEVEIYEPEERIY
+326 EGEVEIYEPEERIY

-349 EQGNPTGIIAL
+349 EHGNPTGIVAL

-408 AETRFEFYQI
+408 AETRYEFYQI

-449 QKVDLAK
+449 QRVDLMK
-456 LIDRVLAIQ
+456 IIDRVLTIQ
-465 RSYTDKH
+465 RGYTDKH
-472 QLTTDIPKV
+472 QLVADVPEA
-481 LPPIVADEDKLDSIL
+481 LPLIVADEDKIESVL

-506 SPDGGEIRVRA
+506 SPNGGEVRVRA
-517 IRENN
+517 VREDNS
-522 TVLISVQDQG
+522 VLISVQDQG

-543 FEKFERIDTKETRAA
+543 FEKFERVDSKETRAA
-558 GGTGI
+558 GGTGL

-591 FFIRLP
+591 FYVRIP

-610 DDVERVLNWEL
+610 DDVDKELRPEG

>member
-1 MGLSTLQ
+1 
-8 NVSANIVIESKTVR
+8 
-22 HNKNR
+22 
-27 FAKNADSKI
+27 
-36 LSFNWRDS
+36 
-44 AMSRDELERELENL
+44 MSRDELERELENL
-58 RRRIAE
+58 RKRIAE

-82 QAAAVIPPT
+82 QVAAAVVPPT

-99 LTRMFSR
+99 LIRMFSR
-106 FAKLLQAEVCVFFVH
+106 FARLLQAEVCIFFVH

-134 VGIDMSSLGAVGAV
+134 IGIEMANLGAIGTV
-148 PKDGLIQHV
+148 PRDGLIQHV
-157 FVQRVPVII
+157 FTQRVPIII
-166 NDTRESRYT
+166 NDTRDSRYP
-175 DVRVLQEAGIRNAI
+175 DVRVMQEAGIRNAI
-189 LVPLMWDKRDEE
+189 MVPLMWDKRDEE
-201 QRVVER
+201 QRIVER

-218 RRQMPFSEEDR
+218 RRQLPFSEEDR

-265 VTAGVILVNN
+265 VSAGVILVNN
-275 NGKISLVNRT
+275 NGKISLVNGT
-285 ALQAFCSCVDGNLI
+285 ALQAFCGGTDGSII
-299 GKPFTEVVQHDKVRS
+299 GKPFNQVVVHDKVRS
-314 LLMSTL
+314 ILMASL

-340 RVETSIVRD
+340 RVETSLVRD
-349 EQGNPTGIIAL
+349 EHGNPTGVIAL

-377 VSAVSHELRTPLTS
+377 VSTVSHELRTPLTS
-391 IKGFVATLL
+391 IKGFIATLL

-408 AETRFEFYQI
+408 AETRYEFYQI

-449 QKVDLAK
+449 QRVDLEK
-456 LIDRVLAIQ
+456 VIDRVLTIQ

-472 QLTTDIPKV
+472 QLIADIPEP
-481 LPPIVADEDKLDSIL
+481 LPFIVADEDKIDGVL

-506 SPDGGEIRVRA
+506 SPNGGEVRVRA
-517 IRENN
+517 IREDN
-522 TVLISVQDQG
+522 TILISVQDQG
-532 IGIPKDKLTKI
+532 IGIPKDKLSKI

-579 WAESEGVGKGST
+579 WAESEGPGKGST
-591 FFIRLP
+591 FYVRIP
-597 IYPKRAKDEGYYF
+597 IYPKRAREEGYYF
-610 DDVERVLNWEL
+610 DDVERELHPEL

>member
-1 MGLSTLQ
+1 M
-8 NVSANIVIESKTVR
+8 
-22 HNKNR
+22 NR
-27 FAKNADSKI
+27 D
-36 LSFNWRDS
+36 D
-44 AMSRDELERELENL
+44 LERELENL
-58 RRRIAE
+58 RKRIAE
-64 LEEQRRQ
+64 LEEQRKQ

-82 QAAAVIPPT
+82 QATAAVVPPT

-106 FAKLLQAEVCVFFVH
+106 FARLLQAEVCVFFVH

-126 VLILHPPT
+126 ILILHPPT
-134 VGIDMSSLGAVGAV
+134 IGIDMTHLGAIGTV
-148 PKDGLIQHV
+148 PKDGLIRHV
-157 FVQRVPVII
+157 FEQRVPVII
-166 NDTRESRYT
+166 NDTRDSRYS
-175 DVRVLQEAGIRNAI
+175 DVRVMYEANIRNAVI
-189 LVPLMWDKRDEE
+189 VPLIWDKRDEE

-207 KAIGVLMVANK
+207 KTIGVLMVANK
-218 RRQMPFSEEDR
+218 RRQLPFSEEDR

-265 VTAGVILVNN
+265 VSAGVILVNT
-275 NGKISLVNRT
+275 NGKVSLVNRT
-285 ALQAFCSCVDGNLI
+285 ALQAFCGGTYGSVI
-299 GKPFTEVVQHDKVRS
+299 GKPFAQVVQHDKVRS
-314 LLMSTL
+314 ILATAL
-320 SEKTEL
+320 SEKSEL
-326 TDEVEIYEPEERIY
+326 EDEVEIYEPEERIY
-340 RVETSIVRD
+340 RVETSVVKD
-349 EQGNPTGIIAL
+349 EHGNPTGIVVL

-408 AETRFEFYQI
+408 AETRYEFYQI

-449 QKVDLAK
+449 QRVDLTK
-456 LIDRVLAIQ
+456 VIDRVLSIQ
-465 RSYTDKH
+465 RGYTDKH
-472 QLTTDIPKV
+472 QLAADFPEP
-481 LPPIVADEDKLDSIL
+481 LPLIVADEDKIESVL

-506 SPDGGEIRVRA
+506 SPNGGEVRVRA
-517 IRENN
+517 VREDNS
-522 TVLISVQDQG
+522 VLISVQDQG
-532 IGIPKDKLTKI
+532 IGIPKDKLHRI
-543 FEKFERIDTKETRAA
+543 FEKFERVDSKETRAA
-558 GGTGI
+558 GGTGL

-579 WAESEGVGKGST
+579 WAESEGVGKGSI
-591 FFIRLP
+591 FYVRIP

-610 DDVERVLNWEL
+610 DDVDKELRTEG

>member
-1 MGLSTLQ
+1 
-8 NVSANIVIESKTVR
+8 
-22 HNKNR
+22 
-27 FAKNADSKI
+27 
-36 LSFNWRDS
+36 
-44 AMSRDELERELENL
+44 MSRDELERELVNL
-58 RRRIAE
+58 RQRIAE

-71 LERQLAEARES
+71 LERQLAEAKES
-82 QAAAVIPPT
+82 QATTAVVPPT

-106 FAKLLQAEVCVFFVH
+106 FSKLLQAEICVFFVH

-126 VLILHPPT
+126 ILILHPPT
-134 VGIDMSSLGAVGAV
+134 VGIEISSLGAIGTV
-148 PKDGLIQHV
+148 PRDGLIQHV
-157 FVQRVPVII
+157 FIQRVPVTV
-166 NDTRESRYT
+166 NDTRESRYS
-175 DVRVLQEAGIRNAI
+175 DIKVLQSAGIYNAI

-218 RRQMPFSEEDR
+218 RRQLPFSEEDR
-229 RILEILARQSASVIA
+229 RILEILSRQSASVIA

-275 NGKISLVNRT
+275 NGKISLINRT
-285 ALQAFCSCVDGNLI
+285 AFQAFCGGVDGNLI
-299 GKPFTEVVQHDKVRS
+299 GKPFNEVVRHDKVRS
-314 LLMSTL
+314 ILLNAL
-320 SEKTEL
+320 SDKSEL
-326 TDEVEIYEPEERIY
+326 TDEVEIHEPEERIY

-349 EQGNPTGIIAL
+349 EHGNPTGIIAL

-368 RLERMKTEF
+368 RVERMKTEF
-377 VSAVSHELRTPLTS
+377 VSTVSHELRTPLTS

-408 AETRFEFYQI
+408 AETRYEFYQI

-426 RRLIE
+426 KRLIE

-449 QKVDLAK
+449 QKVELAK
-456 LIDRVLAIQ
+456 LVDRVLAIQ

-472 QLTTDIPKV
+472 QLISDIPKP
-481 LPPIVADEDKLDSIL
+481 LPPIVADEDKIDGIL

-506 SPDGGEIRVRA
+506 SPNGGEVRVRA

-522 TVLISVQDQG
+522 TILISVKDQG
-532 IGIPKDKLTKI
+532 IGIPKDKLSKI

-579 WAESEGVGKGST
+579 WAESEGLGKGST
-591 FFIRLP
+591 FFVRLP

-610 DDVERVLNWEL
+610 DDVEKVLHSET

>member
-1 MGLSTLQ
+1 
-8 NVSANIVIESKTVR
+8 
-22 HNKNR
+22 
-27 FAKNADSKI
+27 
-36 LSFNWRDS
+36 
-44 AMSRDELERELENL
+44 MSRDELEKELENL
-58 RRRIAE
+58 RKRIAE

-71 LERQLAEARES
+71 LERQLAEARET
-82 QAAAVIPPT
+82 QAAAPTIPPT

-106 FAKLLQAEVCVFFVH
+106 FAKLLQAEICFFFVH

-126 VLILHPPT
+126 ILILHPPT
-134 VGIDMSSLGAVGAV
+134 VGIEMSSLGQIGTV
-148 PKDGLIQHV
+148 PKDGLIQNV
-157 FVQRVPVII
+157 FTQRVPLII
-166 NDTRESRYT
+166 NDTRESRYP
-175 DVRVLQEAGIRNAI
+175 DIRVFRESGIYNSI

-207 KAIGVLMVANK
+207 KAIGVLIIANK

-254 RTEQLERAFES
+254 KAEQLERAFES
-265 VTAGVILVNN
+265 VSAGIIFVNN
-275 NGKISLVNRT
+275 NGKISLINSV
-285 ALQAFCSCVDGNLI
+285 ALQAFCGGADGNLI
-299 GKPFTEVVQHDKVRS
+299 GKPFNEVIQHDKVRS
-314 LLMSTL
+314 ILTSALSGKEELM
-320 SEKTEL
+320 EEI
-326 TDEVEIYEPEERIY
+326 EIYEPEERIY

-349 EQGNPTGIIAL
+349 EHGNPTGVVAL

-368 RLERMKTEF
+368 RVERMKTEF
-377 VSAVSHELRTPLTS
+377 VSTVSHELRTPLTS
-391 IKGFVATLL
+391 IKGFIATLL

-408 AETRFEFYQI
+408 AETRYEFYQI

-449 QKVDLAK
+449 QKVELSK
-456 LIDRVLAIQ
+456 VIDRVLAIQ

-472 QLTTDIPKV
+472 QLIADIPEL
-481 LPPIVADEDKLDSIL
+481 LPPIVADEDKVDGIL
-496 TNLVNNAIKY
+496 TNLVNNAVKY
-506 SPDGGEIRVRA
+506 SPNGGEILVRA
-517 IRENN
+517 IREDN
-522 TVLISVQDQG
+522 TILISVRDQG
-532 IGIPKDKLTKI
+532 IGIPKDKLGKI

-579 WAESEGVGKGST
+579 WAESEGLGKGAT
-591 FFIRLP
+591 FFVRLP

-610 DDVERVLNWEL
+610 DDVERVLHPTL

>member
-1 MGLSTLQ
+1 M
-8 NVSANIVIESKTVR
+8 
-22 HNKNR
+22 NR
-27 FAKNADSKI
+27 D
-36 LSFNWRDS
+36 D
-44 AMSRDELERELENL
+44 LERELENL
-58 RRRIAE
+58 RKRIAE
-64 LEEQRRQ
+64 LEEQRKQ
-71 LERQLAEARES
+71 LERQLAEAKES
-82 QAAAVIPPT
+82 QATAAVVPPT

-106 FAKLLQAEVCVFFVH
+106 FARLLQAEVCVFFVH

-126 VLILHPPT
+126 ILILHPPT
-134 VGIDMSSLGAVGAV
+134 IGIDMTSLGAIGTV
-148 PKDGLIQHV
+148 PKDGLIRHV
-157 FVQRVPVII
+157 FEQRVPVII
-166 NDTRESRYT
+166 NDTRDSRYP
-175 DVRVLQEAGIRNAI
+175 DVRVMYEANIRNAVM
-189 LVPLMWDKRDEE
+189 VPLIWDKRDEE

-207 KAIGVLMVANK
+207 KTIGVLMVANK
-218 RRQMPFSEEDR
+218 RRQLPFSEEDR

-265 VTAGVILVNN
+265 VSAGVILVNT
-275 NGKISLVNRT
+275 NGKISLVNKT
-285 ALQAFCSCVDGNLI
+285 ALQAFCGGTDGNVI
-299 GKPFTEVVQHDKVRS
+299 GKPFAQVIQHDKVRS
-314 LLMSTL
+314 ILSTAL
-320 SEKTEL
+320 SEKSEL
-326 TDEVEIYEPEERIY
+326 EDEVEIYEPEERIY

-349 EQGNPTGIIAL
+349 EHGNPTGIVAL

-391 IKGFVATLL
+391 IKGFIATLL

-408 AETRFEFYQI
+408 AETRYEFYQI

-449 QKVDLAK
+449 QRVDLTK
-456 LIDRVLAIQ
+456 VIDRVLSIQ
-465 RSYTDKH
+465 KGYTDKH
-472 QLTTDIPKV
+472 QLIADVPEP
-481 LPPIVADEDKLDSIL
+481 LPLIVADEDKLESVL

-506 SPDGGEIRVRA
+506 SPNGGEVRVRA
-517 IRENN
+517 VREDNSI
-522 TVLISVQDQG
+522 LISVQDQG
-532 IGIPKDKLTKI
+532 IGIPKDKLTRI
-543 FEKFERIDTKETRAA
+543 FEKFERVDVKETRAA
-558 GGTGI
+558 GGTGL

-591 FFIRLP
+591 FYVRIP

-610 DDVERVLNWEL
+610 DDVDKELRPEG

>member
-1 MGLSTLQ
+1 MERQ
-8 NVSANIVIESKTVR
+8 DR
-22 HNKNR
+22 
-27 FAKNADSKI
+27 
-36 LSFNWRDS
+36 
-44 AMSRDELERELENL
+44 RDELEQELERL
-58 RRRIAE
+58 RRHIAE

-82 QAAAVIPPT
+82 QAAAAMVPPT

-99 LTRMFSR
+99 LTRMLSR
-106 FAKLLQAEVCVFFVH
+106 FARLLQAEACVIFVH

-126 VLILHPPT
+126 ILILHPPT
-134 VGIDMSSLGAVGAV
+134 VGIEMPVLGALGTV
-148 PKDGLIQHV
+148 PREGLVQHV
-157 FVQRVPVII
+157 FQQRVPVIV
-166 NDTRESRYT
+166 NDTRESRYP
-175 DVRVLQEAGIRNAI
+175 DVRILQEAGIRNAI

-265 VTAGVILVNN
+265 VSAGVILINI
-275 NGKISLVNRT
+275 NGKIILVNHT
-285 ALQAFCSCVDGNLI
+285 ALQAFCSGDGNVI
-299 GKPFTEVVQHDKVRS
+299 GKPFTQVIHHDKVRS
-314 LLMSTL
+314 LLLTSL
-320 SEKTEL
+320 NEKTEVS
-326 TDEVEIYEPEERIY
+326 DEVEIYEPEERIY
-340 RVETSIVRD
+340 RVETSLVRD
-349 EQGNPTGIIAL
+349 ELGNLTGVIAL

-377 VSAVSHELRTPLTS
+377 VSTVSHELRTPLTS
-391 IKGFVATLL
+391 IKGFIATLL

-408 AETRFEFYQI
+408 AETRYEFYQI

-449 QKVDLAK
+449 QRVDLSK
-456 LIDRVLAIQ
+456 VIERVLSIQ

-472 QLTTDIPKV
+472 QLISDIPED
-481 LPPIVADEDKLDSIL
+481 LPPIVADEDKIDGIL

-506 SPDGGEIRVRA
+506 SPNGGEVRVRA
-517 IRENN
+517 VREDNSI
-522 TVLISVQDQG
+522 LISVQDQG

-579 WAESEGVGKGST
+579 WAESEGVGKGAT
-591 FFIRLP
+591 FYVRIP
-597 IYPKRAKDEGYYF
+597 IYPKRARDEGYYF
-610 DDVERVLNWEL
+610 DDVEQHLHL

>member
-1 MGLSTLQ
+1 
-8 NVSANIVIESKTVR
+8 
-22 HNKNR
+22 
-27 FAKNADSKI
+27 
-36 LSFNWRDS
+36 
-44 AMSRDELERELENL
+44 MSRDEVERELENL
-58 RRRIAE
+58 RRRIAD

-82 QAAAVIPPT
+82 QAATAMIPPT

-106 FAKLLQAEVCVFFVH
+106 FAMLLQAEVCVFFVH

-134 VGIDMSSLGAVGAV
+134 IGIEMSKLGAIGTV
-148 PKDGLIQHV
+148 PNDGLIQHV
-157 FVQRVPVII
+157 FVQRVPVTI
-166 NDTRESRYT
+166 NDTRESKYP
-175 DVRVLQEAGIRNAI
+175 DVRILNEAEIRNAI

-275 NGKISLVNRT
+275 SGKVGLVNRT
-285 ALQAFCSCVDGNLI
+285 ALQAFCGGADGNLI
-299 GKPFTEVVQHDKVRS
+299 GKPFTEIIQHDKVR
-314 LLMSTL
+314 LILMNAL
-320 SEKTEL
+320 AEKAEL

-349 EQGNPTGIIAL
+349 EHGNPTGIIAL

-408 AETRFEFYQI
+408 AETRYEFYQI

-449 QKVDLAK
+449 QKVDVAR
-456 LIDRVLAIQ
+456 LIDRVIAIQ
-465 RSYTDKH
+465 RGYTDKH
-472 QLTTDIPKV
+472 HFATDIPDL

-506 SPDGGEIRVRA
+506 SPNGGEIRVRA
-517 IRENN
+517 IREDN

-532 IGIPKDKLTKI
+532 IGIPKDKLGKI

-579 WAESEGVGKGST
+579 WAESEGQGKGST
-591 FFIRLP
+591 FFVRLP

-610 DDVERVLNWEL
+610 DDVERVLHQD

>member
-1 MGLSTLQ
+1 M
-8 NVSANIVIESKTVR
+8 
-22 HNKNR
+22 
-27 FAKNADSKI
+27 
-36 LSFNWRDS
+36 
-44 AMSRDELERELENL
+44 MSRDELERELESL
-58 RRRIAE
+58 RKRIAE

-82 QAAAVIPPT
+82 QAAAVVPPT
-91 TQEELTQT
+91 TEEELTHT

-106 FAKLLQAEVCVFFVH
+106 FARLLQAEVCVFFVH
-121 RTDED
+121 RPDED
-126 VLILHPPT
+126 VLVLHPPT
-134 VGIDMSSLGAVGAV
+134 IGIDMSSLGAMRVV
-148 PKDGLIQHV
+148 PREGLVYHV
-157 FVQRVPVII
+157 FSQRVPVII
-166 NDTRESRYT
+166 NDVRESRYP
-175 DVRVLQEAGIRNAI
+175 DIRIIHEAGIRNAI
-189 LVPLMWDKRDEE
+189 MVPLMWDKRDEE
-201 QRVVER
+201 QRIVER
-207 KAIGVLMVANK
+207 KAIGVLVVANK
-218 RRQMPFSEEDR
+218 RRQLPFSEEDR

-265 VTAGVILVNN
+265 VSAGVILVNN
-275 NGKISLVNRT
+275 NGKISLVNHT
-285 ALQAFCSCVDGNLI
+285 ALQAFCGGTNSGVI
-299 GKPFTEVVQHDKVRS
+299 GKPFTQIVQHDKVRS
-314 LLMSTL
+314 ILMTSL
-320 SEKTEL
+320 NEKTEL
-326 TDEVEIYEPEERIY
+326 TEEVEIYEPEERIY
-340 RVETSIVRD
+340 RVETSMVRD
-349 EQGNPTGIIAL
+349 EQGNPTGVIAL

-377 VSAVSHELRTPLTS
+377 VSTVSHELRTPLTS
-391 IKGFVATLL
+391 IKGFIATLL

-408 AETRFEFYQI
+408 AETRYEFYQI

-449 QKVDLAK
+449 QKVDLTRV
-456 LIDRVLAIQ
+456 IDRVLAIQ

-472 QLTTDIPKV
+472 QLIADIPEP
-481 LPPIVADEDKLDSIL
+481 LPPIVADEDKIDGIL

-506 SPDGGEIRVRA
+506 SPNGGEIRVRA
-517 IRENN
+517 IREDN
-522 TVLISVQDQG
+522 TILISVQDQG
-532 IGIPKDKLTKI
+532 IGIPKDKLSRI

-579 WAESEGVGKGST
+579 WAESEGPGKGST
-591 FFIRLP
+591 FYVRIP

-610 DDVERVLNWEL
+610 DDVERELHLEP

>member
-1 MGLSTLQ
+1 
-8 NVSANIVIESKTVR
+8 
-22 HNKNR
+22 
-27 FAKNADSKI
+27 
-36 LSFNWRDS
+36 
-44 AMSRDELERELENL
+44 MSRDELERELENL

-71 LERQLAEARES
+71 LEKQLAEARES
-82 QAAAVIPPT
+82 QAAAAIVPPT
-91 TQEELTQT
+91 TQEELAKT

-106 FAKLLQAEVCVFFVH
+106 FARLLQADVCIFFVH

-126 VLILHPPT
+126 ILILHPPT
-134 VGIDMSSLGAVGAV
+134 VGIDMTSLGAIGTV
-148 PKDGLIQHV
+148 PRDGLIQNV
-157 FVQRVPVII
+157 FAQRVPVIV
-166 NDTRESRYT
+166 NDTRESRYP
-175 DVRVLQEAGIRNAI
+175 DIRVMQEAGIRNI
-189 LVPLMWDKRDEE
+189 IMVPLMWDKRDEE

-207 KAIGVLMVANK
+207 RAIGVLAVANK
-218 RRQMPFSEEDR
+218 RRQLPFSEEDR
-229 RILEILARQSASVIA
+229 RILEILARQAASVIA

-265 VTAGVILVNN
+265 FSAGVILVNN
-275 NGKISLVNRT
+275 NGKISLVNKT
-285 ALQAFCSCVDGNLI
+285 ALQAFCGGTDGNII
-299 GKPFTEVVQHDKVRS
+299 GKPFTQVVTHDKVRS
-314 LLMSTL
+314 ILTTAL

-340 RVETSIVRD
+340 RVETSVVRD
-349 EQGNPTGIIAL
+349 EHGNPTGIVAL

-391 IKGFVATLL
+391 IKGFIATLL

-408 AETRFEFYQI
+408 AETRYEFYQI

-449 QKVDLAK
+449 QRVDLEK
-456 LIDRVLAIQ
+456 VIDRVLTIQ

-472 QLTTDIPKV
+472 QLIADIPEP
-481 LPPIVADEDKLDSIL
+481 LPPIVADEDKIDSVL

-506 SPDGGEIRVRA
+506 SPNGGEIRVRA
-517 IRENN
+517 VREDN
-522 TVLISVQDQG
+522 TILISVQDQG

-558 GGTGI
+558 GGTGL

-579 WAESEGVGKGST
+579 WAESEGPGKGST
-591 FFIRLP
+591 FYVRLP

-610 DDVERVLNWEL
+610 DDVEQALHPEQ

>member
-1 MGLSTLQ
+1 M
-8 NVSANIVIESKTVR
+8 
-22 HNKNR
+22 NR
-27 FAKNADSKI
+27 D
-36 LSFNWRDS
+36 D
-44 AMSRDELERELENL
+44 LERELENL
-58 RRRIAE
+58 RKRIAE
-64 LEEQRRQ
+64 LEEQRKQ
-71 LERQLAEARES
+71 LERQLAEAKES
-82 QAAAVIPPT
+82 QATAAVVPPT

-106 FAKLLQAEVCVFFVH
+106 FARLLQAEVCVFFVH

-126 VLILHPPT
+126 ILILHPPT
-134 VGIDMSSLGAVGAV
+134 IGIDMTSLGAIGTV
-148 PKDGLIQHV
+148 PKDGLIRHV
-157 FVQRVPVII
+157 FEQRVPVII
-166 NDTRESRYT
+166 NDTRDSRYP
-175 DVRVLQEAGIRNAI
+175 DVRVMYEANIRNAVM
-189 LVPLMWDKRDEE
+189 VPLIWDKRDEE

-207 KAIGVLMVANK
+207 KTIGVLMVANK
-218 RRQMPFSEEDR
+218 RRQLPFSEEDR

-265 VTAGVILVNN
+265 VSAGVILVNT
-275 NGKISLVNRT
+275 NGKISLVNKT
-285 ALQAFCSCVDGNLI
+285 ALQAFCGGTDGNVI
-299 GKPFTEVVQHDKVRS
+299 GKPFAQVIQHDKVRS
-314 LLMSTL
+314 ILSTAL
-320 SEKTEL
+320 SEKSEL
-326 TDEVEIYEPEERIY
+326 EDEVEIYEPEERIY

-349 EQGNPTGIIAL
+349 EHGNPTGIVAL

-391 IKGFVATLL
+391 IKGFIATLL

-408 AETRFEFYQI
+408 AETRYEFYQI

-449 QKVDLAK
+449 QRVDLTK
-456 LIDRVLAIQ
+456 VIDRVLSIQ
-465 RSYTDKH
+465 KGYTDKH
-472 QLTTDIPKV
+472 QLIADVPEP
-481 LPPIVADEDKLDSIL
+481 LPLIVADEDKLESVL

-506 SPDGGEIRVRA
+506 SPNGGEVRMRA
-517 IRENN
+517 VREDNSI
-522 TVLISVQDQG
+522 LISVQDQG
-532 IGIPKDKLTKI
+532 IGIPKDKLARI
-543 FEKFERIDTKETRAA
+543 FEKFERVDTKETRAA
-558 GGTGI
+558 GGTGL

-591 FFIRLP
+591 FYVRIP

-610 DDVERVLNWEL
+610 DDVDKELRPEG

>member
-1 MGLSTLQ
+1 M
-8 NVSANIVIESKTVR
+8 
-22 HNKNR
+22 NR
-27 FAKNADSKI
+27 D
-36 LSFNWRDS
+36 D
-44 AMSRDELERELENL
+44 LERELENL
-58 RRRIAE
+58 RKRIAE
-64 LEEQRRQ
+64 LEEQRKQ
-71 LERQLAEARES
+71 LERQLAEAKES
-82 QAAAVIPPT
+82 QATAAVVPPT

-106 FAKLLQAEVCVFFVH
+106 FARLLQAEVCVFFVH

-126 VLILHPPT
+126 ILILHPPT
-134 VGIDMSSLGAVGAV
+134 IGIDMTSLGAIGTV
-148 PKDGLIQHV
+148 PKDGLIRHV
-157 FVQRVPVII
+157 FEQRVPVII
-166 NDTRESRYT
+166 NDTRDSRYP
-175 DVRVLQEAGIRNAI
+175 DVRVMYEANIRNAVM
-189 LVPLMWDKRDEE
+189 VPLIWDKRDEE

-207 KAIGVLMVANK
+207 KTIGVLMVANK
-218 RRQMPFSEEDR
+218 RRQLPFSEEDR

-265 VTAGVILVNN
+265 VSAGVILVNT
-275 NGKISLVNRT
+275 NGKISLVNKT
-285 ALQAFCSCVDGNLI
+285 ALQAFCGGTDGNVI
-299 GKPFTEVVQHDKVRS
+299 GKPFAQVIQHDKVRS
-314 LLMSTL
+314 ILSTAL
-320 SEKTEL
+320 SEKSEL
-326 TDEVEIYEPEERIY
+326 EDEVEIYEPEERIY

-349 EQGNPTGIIAL
+349 EHGNPTGIVAL

-391 IKGFVATLL
+391 IKGFIATLL

-408 AETRFEFYQI
+408 AETRYEFYQI

-449 QKVDLAK
+449 QRVDLTK
-456 LIDRVLAIQ
+456 VIDRVLSIQ
-465 RSYTDKH
+465 KGYTDKH
-472 QLTTDIPKV
+472 QLIADVPEP
-481 LPPIVADEDKLDSIL
+481 LPLIVADEDKLESVL

-506 SPDGGEIRVRA
+506 SPNGGEVRVRA
-517 IRENN
+517 VREDNSI
-522 TVLISVQDQG
+522 LISVQDQG
-532 IGIPKDKLTKI
+532 IGIPKDKLTRI
-543 FEKFERIDTKETRAA
+543 FEKFERVDTKETRAA
-558 GGTGI
+558 GGTGL

-591 FFIRLP
+591 FYVRIP

-610 DDVERVLNWEL
+610 DDVDKELRPEG

>member
-1 MGLSTLQ
+1 
-8 NVSANIVIESKTVR
+8 
-22 HNKNR
+22 
-27 FAKNADSKI
+27 
-36 LSFNWRDS
+36 
-44 AMSRDELERELENL
+44 MSRDELEKELENL

-82 QAAAVIPPT
+82 QAATAVIPPT

-134 VGIDMSSLGAVGAV
+134 IGIEMSSLGAIGNV
-148 PKDGLIQHV
+148 PRDGLIQHV

-166 NDTRESRYT
+166 NDTRESRYP
-175 DVRVLQEAGIRNAI
+175 DVRVLHEAGIRNSI
-189 LVPLMWDKRDEE
+189 MVPLMWDKRDEE

-275 NGKISLVNRT
+275 NGKISLVNHT
-285 ALQAFCSCVDGNLI
+285 ALQAFCGGTDGNLI
-299 GKPFTEVVQHDKVRS
+299 GKSFTEVVQHDKVRAI
-314 LLMSTL
+314 LMNAL
-320 SEKTEL
+320 SDKAEL

-340 RVETSIVRD
+340 RVETSVVRD
-349 EQGNPTGIIAL
+349 EHGNPTGIIAL

-391 IKGFVATLL
+391 IKGFIATLL

-408 AETRFEFYQI
+408 AETRYEFYQI

-426 RRLIE
+426 KRLIE

-449 QKVDLAK
+449 QKVDVAK
-456 LIDRVLAIQ
+456 LIDRVIAIQ
-465 RSYTDKH
+465 RGYTDKH
-472 QLTTDIPKV
+472 QFVSDIPES

-506 SPDGGEIRVRA
+506 SPNGGEIHVRA
-517 IRENN
+517 VREDN

-532 IGIPKDKLTKI
+532 IGIPKDKLSKI

-579 WAESEGVGKGST
+579 WAESEGPSKGST
-591 FFIRLP
+591 FFVRLP

-610 DDVERVLNWEL
+610 DDVERVLHMEP